1 MELKNRRCY
10 LVGLFGSGCSIFF
23 SGIIHSN
30 KQASEIPSNKALFQK
45 RMKLYIQNIFPI
57 INFSVQSHCTI
68 NWTICPNY
76 CIFFWLVGT
85 ELNYPSRVT
94 NCQTIDQSNSNLD
107 VRTVWK
113 NRAMNEF
120 APKTTAKQ
128 SLFKSLTISKLATVI
143 ITWYI
148 IR

>member
-94 NCQTIDQSNSNLD
+94 NCQTIDQSNSNLE
-107 VRTVWK
+107 VRTACLKNWSIRVWILWP
-113 NRAMNEF
+113 E
-120 APKTTAKQ
+120 
-128 SLFKSLTISKLATVI
+128 LCDDKLNTCACAQ
-143 ITWYI
+143 
-148 IR
+148 